1 MVKISTTTISS
12 KILSKYYLPKNQHQ
26 NPSLNLWHINFKE
39 TKDADRYNGMN
50 YRLPNLTSLNNI
62 NLSSQNLELKIFA
75 PAHCQCGCGSKEA
88 RRTDLQNEVLTANIS
103 RIKKD

>member
-1 MVKISTTTISS
+1 VVS
-12 KILSKYYLPKNQHQ
+12 KLA
-26 NPSLNLWHINFKE
+26 KE

-50 YRLPNLTSLNNI
+50 YRLSNLISLNNI
-62 NLSSQNLELKIFA
+62 NPSSQNLEFKKFS